1 MAQPSGLRSPQSPRS
16 DTISPLK
23 SKFDND
29 ALKAYIKKLLSS
41 TLQSHTWAELKDRDK
56 LRASIKEITERV
68 KERMLLI
75 QPRGFK
81 YVVLTQ
87 INENLGQGG
96 RVDISCHWQEGD
108 CIAQEMFTND
118 SVICTCIALAIS

>member
-1 MAQPSGLRSPQSPRS
+1 MAQPSGMRSPQSPRS
-16 DTISPLK
+16 DASPFKL
-23 SKFDND
+23 KFDND

-41 TLQSHTWAELKDRDK
+41 ALQSQVWPELKDRDK
-56 LRASIKEITERV
+56 SRLWIKEISERV
-68 KERMLLI
+68 KERMIEI

-96 RVDISCHWQEGD
+96 R
-108 CIAQEMFTND
+108 
-118 SVICTCIALAIS
+118 